1 MITKKGDKMA
11 IGDKFDNGK
20 PPVAEMLLDFD
31 DSIME
36 LAKVWDF
43 GARKYAKD
51 NWKKVPDAKN
61 RYMNALCRH
70 LLQSKNEPLD
80 SESGISHIAHACFNA
95 LAILHFDLEENKK
108 RFTK

>member
-1 MITKKGDKMA
+1 MKEGDKY
-11 IGDKFDNGK
+11 DNGK

-36 LAKVWDF
+36 ISKVWDF

-70 LLQSKNEPLD
+70 LLQAKNEPVD

-95 LAILHFDLEENKK
+95 LAVLHFDLEENKK

>member
-1 MITKKGDKMA
+1 MKEGDKY
-11 IGDKFDNGK
+11 DNGK

-36 LAKVWDF
+36 ISKVWDF

-70 LLQSKNEPLD
+70 LLQSKNEPVD
-80 SESGISHIAHACFNA
+80 SESGLSHLAHACFNA
-95 LAILHFDLEENKK
+95 LAILHFELEENKK